1 MPRKL
6 RIRNFWCGCNTDS
19 KILSA
24 VGTKSIEPMKRP
36 TERKMAEIFLRKAK
50 ITASTAAAITVIARL
65 AYPLN
70 GSSQNTV
77 DIPKSENEQSAM
89 AARKIM

>member
-1 MPRKL
+1 MFIEVVVK
-6 RIRNFWCGCNTDS
+6 INSNFQKHIKDCYNALG
-19 KILSA
+19 I
-24 VGTKSIEPMKRP
+24 
-36 TERKMAEIFLRKAK
+36 
-50 ITASTAAAITVIARL
+50 TAAAITVIARL

-89 AARKIM
+89 AAKKIM